1 VKSRISQ
8 SATKRTKG
16 MPSLK
21 EVKSRIVSVISTQQI
36 TKAMKMVAAAKLRK
50 SQDRITQLR
59 PYAQK
64 LNYILKNLSAAQD
77 GSNGDN
83 WYSQQREEKKILIIA
98 VSSDRGLCGSFN
110 SNIFKGVL
118 RLIDEK
124 YQAQYR
130 SGNVTV
136 LSIGKKA
143 ADFFGKR
150 KFKANNDYAL
160 LLGNLT
166 FENASN
172 VAEYAMDAFRKG
184 EFDKVEIVYNEF
196 KNVATQ
202 ILRTEQLLPILP
214 PQETVSATH
223 QVDYIYQPNQ
233 QEIIEGLIP
242 KSLKIQLFKAVLD
255 SNASE
260 NGARM
265 TAMDKATENA
275 GELLKELKLTYNRT
289 RQAAITKEIL
299 EIVGGA
305 EALKSA

>member
-1 VKSRISQ
+1 
-8 SATKRTKG
+8 

-21 EVKSRIVSVISTQQI
+21 EVKSRITSVVSTQQI

-59 PYAQK
+59 PFAQK
-64 LNYILKNLSAAQD
+64 LNSIIQNLSAAQSD
-77 GSNGDN
+77 SDTDN
-83 WYSQQREEKKILIIA
+83 WYSAVREPRKILIVA

-124 YQAQYR
+124 YSAQFR

-136 LSIGKKA
+136 LPIGKKA
-143 ADFFGKR
+143 SDFFTKR
-150 KFKANNDYAL
+150 RSNVNNDYSL
-160 LLGNLT
+160 LFSSLN
-166 FENASN
+166 FESVSN
-172 VAEYAMDAFRKG
+172 VGDHIIEAFRNG
-184 EFDKVEIVYNEF
+184 AYDRVELVYNEF

-202 ILRTEQLLPILP
+202 ILRTQQLLPILP
-214 PQETVSATH
+214 PPANVKSTS
-223 QVDYIYQPNQ
+223 QVDYIYQPAQ
-233 QEIIEGLIP
+233 DEILTGLIP
-242 KSLKIQLFKAVLD
+242 KSIKIQLFKALLD

-305 EALKSA
+305 EALKSS